1 LLLWGLLSRELS
13 DAPVGSARVQAAL
26 DQTFLLVQAALDD
39 EQLETYNS
47 AFLTSIR
54 ELSRRLPRE
63 RQELLTRALQSLA
76 SHPRMPSGITSTW
89 SPPASNPALLLSG
102 SWMPVDREASLD
114 DEVPPDDEPD
124 EDAALLSMLEAVRDP
139 EVASA
144 PPHAVDPSPSPLT
157 FEPSWRI
164 RPTGSFSAPEV
175 SEQTPDPDAGPPS
188 SEPEM
193 PVVGA
198 SRPAAGASP
207 SLELPVFMDGDDDDD
222 QGGALGLPPGPGW
235 PAREEA
241 RGVVAPMTPPSLPS
255 VPPASAQ
262 GAADRFKKTEL
273 ILDPDELLKVPK
285 SAAARRIEE
294 LRAKEAAKPL
304 PEAAP
309 PATPGPQPALPPLG
323 GAPSPLVALLRPP
336 PVAPVVSALPPAP
349 VISALPPAPVAPAPL
364 AASVTP
370 TPLVPPL
377 GGSPSASGAQR
388 VTPSGKPAIPE
399 EERSLLEKLRRPVSV
414 ESVKSLL
421 GQDLAALW
429 RKRREG

>member
-1 LLLWGLLSRELS
+1 
-13 DAPVGSARVQAAL
+13 
-26 DQTFLLVQAALDD
+26 
-39 EQLETYNS
+39 
-47 AFLTSIR
+47 
-54 ELSRRLPRE
+54 
-63 RQELLTRALQSLA
+63 
-76 SHPRMPSGITSTW
+76 
-89 SPPASNPALLLSG
+89 
-102 SWMPVDREASLD
+102 
-114 DEVPPDDEPD
+114 
-124 EDAALLSMLEAVRDP
+124 
-139 EVASA
+139 
-144 PPHAVDPSPSPLT
+144 
-157 FEPSWRI
+157 
-164 RPTGSFSAPEV
+164 
-175 SEQTPDPDAGPPS
+175 
-188 SEPEM
+188 M
-193 PVVGA
+193 PVVGVA
-198 SRPAAGASP
+198 RPAAGASP
-207 SLELPVFMDGDDDDD
+207 SLELPVFMDGDDEDDG

-241 RGVVAPMTPPSLPS
+241 REVVAPMPPPSLPS
-255 VPPASAQ
+255 VPPASPQ

-309 PATPGPQPALPPLG
+309 PPIPGPQPALPPLG
-323 GAPSPLVALLRPP
+323 AAPSPLVALLRPP

-349 VISALPPAPVAPAPL
+349 VISALPPVISALPPAPVAPAPPP
-364 AASVTP
+364 ASA

-421 GQDLAALW
+421 GQDLASLW